1 MACKDDKDI
10 LDHVDLSKKLGPEE
24 YNTVIPNLRER
35 LGELQRKAKDAG
47 VPVIIIFE
55 GWAESGKGIQMNKL
69 LMGLDPRGFRVY
81 AIDKP
86 TDEEKVRPF
95 FWRFWVKTPQKG
107 QIVILSKS
115 WYGQTLSK
123 VFDEKMDDDKA
134 RERYLE
140 ANLLE
145 KTLTDNGCLI
155 IKLFLHIS
163 KKEQKSRLDKKKK
176 DPIAAWLVTKDDRD
190 QNKDYKKYLCAVE
203 NMIGDTNTGYAPWNI
218 IEAEDR
224 RFATVKIYNTVIEAM
239 EKSLQP
245 SGPVKLAAAIK
256 LKLKPILENTD
267 LSGSLE
273 EAEYKE
279 KLNALQNKIKELQYM
294 VYRQG
299 VPIIFVFE
307 GWDAAGK
314 DGGIRRLTENI
325 DPRGYQVNS
334 YGVPNDVEK
343 SHHYL
348 WRFWKEMPADGHI
361 AIFDRSWYGRVL
373 VERVEGFCT
382 PAEWSRA
389 YGEINEMERE
399 LSERGA
405 AIVKFWLHIS
415 WDEQLKRF
423 ERREIDPF
431 KNYKITNDD
440 WRNRDKW
447 DKYVVAADEMLMKTS
462 TDYAP
467 WVIIGSN
474 YKRYARIKI
483 LETAIAAIE
492 KKVGKP

>member
-1 MACKDDKDI
+1 LAERTGKSVFSSID
-10 LDHVDLSKKLGPEE
+10 LDEKLDQAT
-24 YNTVIPNLRER
+24 YNSIIPDLRER

-47 VPVIIIFE
+47 VPIIIIFE

-86 TDEEKVRPF
+86 MDAEKVRPF
-95 FWRFWVKTPQKG
+95 FWRYWIKTPQKG

-115 WYGQTLSK
+115 WYGQTLAR
-123 VFDEKMDDDKA
+123 VFDGKMGGDNT
-134 RERYLE
+134 RERYQE
-140 ANLLE
+140 ANLFE
-145 KTLTDNGCLI
+145 KTLTDDECLI
-155 IKLFLHIS
+155 IKLFLHIGKKVQRS
-163 KKEQKSRLDKKKK
+163 RLVKKEK
-176 DPIAAWLVTKDDRD
+176 DPAASWLVTKADLK
-190 QNKDYKKYLCAVE
+190 QNDDYKKYLDAAEDMVSQT
-203 NMIGDTNTGYAPWNI
+203 DTIYAPWNI

-224 RFATVKIYNTVIEAM
+224 RFATVKIYNKVIAAM
-239 EKSLQP
+239 EQRLQAT
-245 SGPVKLAAAIK
+245 GPVKPAPVVK
-256 LKLKPILENTD
+256 GKRERILENID

-273 EAEYKE
+273 EDEYKV
-279 KLNALQNKIKELQYM
+279 KLDALQDRLKELQYT
-294 VYRQG
+294 VYKQG
-299 VPIIFVFE
+299 LPVVFVFE

-314 DGGIRRLTENI
+314 DGGIRRLTENM

-343 SHHYL
+343 SHNYL
-348 WRFWKEMPADGHI
+348 WRFWKEMPADGNI

-399 LSERGA
+399 LAERGA
-405 AIVKFWLHIS
+405 VIVKFWLHIS

-423 ERREIDPF
+423 ERRELDPF
-431 KNYKITNDD
+431 KNYKITGDD

-447 DKYVVAADEMLMKTS
+447 EKYVVAADQMFVKTN

-467 WVIIGSN
+467 WVIVGSN

-483 LETAIAAIE
+483 LETAIAAID
-492 KKVGKP
+492 KKIKT

>member
-447 DKYVVAADEMLMKTS
+447 DKYVVAADEMFMKTS